1 VNLVKSKTAMDVD
14 GADSSMDVNPTDTIL
29 ATPTA
34 EQDSL
39 FPLAEADTEMA
50 EDAKSVISHRSQS
63 QKGVRIDN
71 HHYFPDDEPRPI
83 KRKSG
88 KGLNDY
94 QEAWHISDS
103 DDSDEASDGDEIEMD
118 DAEDDHEFDG
128 PYQDEEGSEMGETA
142 SEMHVEL
149 SPEEE
154 ARQYLSW
161 LTILI
166 ADMNFLKLVRL
177 TLISPMK

>member
-1 VNLVKSKTAMDVD
+1 MNLVKSKTAMDLD
-14 GADSSMDVNPTDTIL
+14 RADSSMDVNPTSTVV

-71 HHYFPDDEPRPI
+71 HHYFPDDEPQPI
-83 KRKSG
+83 KNKSG

-94 QEAWHISDS
+94 QEAWNISDS
-103 DDSDEASDGDEIEMD
+103 DETDNEDPDGDEIEMNDAQD
-118 DAEDDHEFDG
+118 DDFDG
-128 PYQDEEGSEMGETA
+128 PYQDEEESEMGETA
-142 SEMHVEL
+142 SEMHIEL

-154 ARQYLSW
+154 ARQYLPW
-161 LTILI
+161 ITILI
-166 ADMNFLKLVRL
+166 ADMNSSKLVRQ

>member
-1 VNLVKSKTAMDVD
+1 VNLVKSTTGMDVD
-14 GADSSMDVNPTDTIL
+14 EADSSMDVNPTSTIL

-50 EDAKSVISHRSQS
+50 EDAKSVLSHRSQS
-63 QKGVRIDN
+63 KKGVRIDN
-71 HHYFPDDEPRPI
+71 HHYFPDDEPQPI

-103 DDSDEASDGDEIEMD
+103 SESDEDPDGDEIEMD
-118 DAEDDHEFDG
+118 EAEDDNFDG
-128 PYQDEEGSEMGETA
+128 PYQDEEESEMGETA

-154 ARQYLSW
+154 ARQYFPRM
-161 LTILI
+161 TILI
-166 ADMNFLKLVRL
+166 ADMNSSKLVRQ